1 LAWTHTDARVQL
13 CLTRA
18 PVPVE
23 CSPSNILA
31 PTNNRLSLGKVEQLG
46 TERKR
51 VAEMPR
57 IAAMTRAARHE
68 RRRCASI
75 RRR

>member
-31 PTNNRLSLGKVEQLG
+31 STNNRVSLGELEEFG
-46 TERKR
+46 TERER
-51 VAEMPR
+51 AAEMAR

-68 RRRCASI
+68 RRRCAST